1 MYGISGK
8 SYGIHVLFAVFQQV
22 KQVVYVFLY
31 QWFNSF
37 V

>member
-1 MYGISGK
+1 MYRISSK
-8 SYGIHVLFAVFQQV
+8 SYGIHILFEVFQQL
-22 KQVVYVFLY
+22 KRVVYVFLY